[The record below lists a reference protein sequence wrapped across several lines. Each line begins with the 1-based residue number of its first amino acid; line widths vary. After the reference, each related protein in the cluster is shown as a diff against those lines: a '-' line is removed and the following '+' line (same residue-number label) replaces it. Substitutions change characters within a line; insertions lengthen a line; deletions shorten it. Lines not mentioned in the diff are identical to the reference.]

1 MAAASAVTAE
11 AAHGSHKRARMDLSQ
26 PHPTTSNTAGASSG
40 STTSN
45 AISHPLTIDTR
56 EAVKESCYQPPVEA
70 ISPTGPEAPRDY
82 TDDLKQEKDDLL
94 MKIAKVD
101 REIMVAESQ
110 IAKLKKKYRE
120 QEETAKQPM
129 SDSNEE
135 EEKPKNQSIAQVI
148 YAENR

>member
-1 MAAASAVTAE
+1 MFFFF
-11 AAHGSHKRARMDLSQ
+11 Q
-26 PHPTTSNTAGASSG
+26 
-40 STTSN
+40 
-45 AISHPLTIDTR
+45 
-56 EAVKESCYQPPVEA
+56 ESCYQPPVEA

-148 YAENR
+148 YAENRRKAQSSHSMLDKYSLDKYAVNELPLYNQPSDTDLYHKNKTK

>member
-1 MAAASAVTAE
+1 M
-11 AAHGSHKRARMDLSQ
+11 
-26 PHPTTSNTAGASSG
+26 
-40 STTSN
+40 
-45 AISHPLTIDTR
+45 
-56 EAVKESCYQPPVEA
+56 EA

-148 YAENR
+148 YAENRVSFFCICKIIFFE